1 MKSVL
6 LALLCVAACSKHE
19 DAAPKK
25 AAVPPLPAG
34 EVQRGQ
40 DACAAYVTKVCACT
54 SPAAQK
60 QCPLAK
66 ALPDAMKLALD
77 TAANPETDRADAL
90 RAQTNVLETAKQC
103 IEQVAKLPA
112 LGCP

>member
-1 MKSVL
+1 MRALAVLVL
-6 LALLCVAACSKHE
+6 LVACSKHE

-25 AAVPPLPAG
+25 SPVPPLPAA

-40 DACAAYVTKVCACT
+40 DACTAYIAKVCACT

-60 QCPLAK
+60 ECPLAK
-66 ALPDAMKLALD
+66 ALPEAMKLALD
-77 TAANPETDRADAL
+77 TAANPETERADAL

-112 LGCP
+112 IGCP

>member
-1 MKSVL
+1 MRALAILVL
-6 LALLCVAACSKHE
+6 LVACSKHE

-25 AAVPPLPAG
+25 AQVPPLPAA

-40 DACAAYVTKVCACT
+40 DACTAYIAKVCACT
-54 SPAAQK
+54 SPAALK

-66 ALPDAMKLALD
+66 ALPEAMKLALD
-77 TAANPETDRADAL
+77 TAANPETDRNDAL

>member
-1 MKSVL
+1 MKTLVL
-6 LALLCVAACSKHE
+6 AGFAVLGFACSKHE

-25 AAVPPLPAG
+25 ATVPPLPAG

-40 DACAAYVTKVCACT
+40 DACAAYIAKVCACT
-54 SPAAQK
+54 SPAGQK
-60 QCPLAK
+60 QCALAK
-66 ALPDAMKLALD
+66 ALPEAMKLALD

-103 IEQVAKLPA
+103 IEQSAKP
-112 LGCP
+112 CP

>member
-1 MKSVL
+1 
-6 LALLCVAACSKHE
+6 
-19 DAAPKK
+19 
-25 AAVPPLPAG
+25 
-34 EVQRGQ
+34 
-40 DACAAYVTKVCACT
+40 VTKVCACT
-54 SPAAQK
+54 SPAAQH

-77 TAANPETDRADAL
+77 TAANPATDRADAL

-103 IEQVAKLPA
+103 IEQIARLPA

>member
-1 MKSVL
+1 VKALLLV
-6 LALLCVAACSKHE
+6 LALVACSKHE
-19 DAAPKK
+19 DAASKK
-25 AAVPPLPAG
+25 NAVPPLPAA

-60 QCPLAK
+60 QCALAK
-66 ALPDAMKLALD
+66 ALPEAMKLALD

-90 RAQTNVLETAKQC
+90 RAQTNVLETTKQC
-103 IEQVAKLPA
+103 IEQIAKLQ
-112 LGCP
+112 CP

>member
-1 MKSVL
+1 MKAVV
-6 LALLCVAACSKHE
+6 LALLFVACSKHE
-19 DAAPKK
+19 DAAPRKS
-25 AAVPPLPAG
+25 AVAPLPAG
-34 EVQRGQ
+34 EVQRSQ
-40 DACAAYVTKVCACT
+40 DACAAYVAKVCACT

-60 QCPLAK
+60 ECPLAK
-66 ALPDAMKLALD
+66 ALPEAMKLALD

-90 RAQTNVLETAKQC
+90 RAQRNVLETAKQC

>member
-1 MKSVL
+1 MKWL
-6 LALLCVAACSKHE
+6 LVVMLVACSNHE

-25 AAVPPLPAG
+25 PSVAPLPAA

-40 DACAAYVTKVCACT
+40 DACSAYIAKVCACT

-77 TAANPETDRADAL
+77 TAANPETDHNDAL

-112 LGCP
+112 IGCP

>member
-1 MKSVL
+1 MK
-6 LALLCVAACSKHE
+6 ALLLVAMLVACSKHE

-25 AAVPPLPAG
+25 AAVAPLPAA

-66 ALPDAMKLALD
+66 AMPEAMKLALD

>member
-1 MKSVL
+1 MKALVLAVL
-6 LALLCVAACSKHE
+6 LVACSKHE

-25 AAVPPLPAG
+25 ATVAPLPAG

-40 DACAAYVTKVCACT
+40 DACAAYIAKVCACT

-60 QCPLAK
+60 QCTLAK
-66 ALPDAMKLALD
+66 ALPEAMKLALD

>member
-1 MKSVL
+1 MKALL
-6 LALLCVAACSKHE
+6 LAVMLVACSKHE
-19 DAAPKK
+19 DAPPKQ

-54 SPAAQK
+54 SAAAQK

-77 TAANPETDRADAL
+77 TAANPTTDRADAL

-103 IEQVAKLPA
+103 IEQIARLPA

>member
-1 MKSVL
+1 MNRLLVL
-6 LALLCVAACSKHE
+6 VMLVACSKHE

-25 AAVPPLPAG
+25 STVPPLPAT
-34 EVQRGQ
+34 EVQRSQ
-40 DACAAYVTKVCACT
+40 DACAAYVAKVCACT
-54 SPAAQK
+54 SPAAQQ

-66 ALPDAMKLALD
+66 AMPEAMKLALD
-77 TAANPETDRADAL
+77 TAANPDTDRPDAL

-112 LGCP
+112 IGCP

>member
-1 MKSVL
+1 MKY
-6 LALLCVAACSKHE
+6 ALLVAMLVACSKHE

-25 AAVPPLPAG
+25 ATVAPLPAG

-40 DACAAYVTKVCACT
+40 DACAAYIAKVCACT

-60 QCPLAK
+60 QCTLAK
-66 ALPDAMKLALD
+66 ALPEAMKLALD

-103 IEQVAKLPA
+103 IEQSAKP
-112 LGCP
+112 CP

>member
-1 MKSVL
+1 MKLVL
-6 LALLCVAACSKHE
+6 LVAMLVACSKHE
-19 DAAPKK
+19 DAGPKK
-25 AAVPPLPAG
+25 ATVTPLPAA

-40 DACAAYVTKVCACT
+40 DACAAYIAKVCACT

-66 ALPDAMKLALD
+66 AMPDAMKLALD

-90 RAQTNVLETAKQC
+90 RAQTNVLETARQC

>member
-1 MKSVL
+1 MKAL
-6 LALLCVAACSKHE
+6 AIALLLVACSKHE

-25 AAVPPLPAG
+25 SAVPPLPAG

-40 DACAAYVTKVCACT
+40 DACAAYVAKVCACT

-66 ALPDAMKLALD
+66 ALPEAMKLALD

-90 RAQTNVLETAKQC
+90 RAQTNVLETSKQC

-112 LGCP
+112 IGCP

>member
-1 MKSVL
+1 MKALV
-6 LALLCVAACSKHE
+6 LALFLVACSKHE

-25 AAVPPLPAG
+25 ATVPPLPAA
-34 EVQRGQ
+34 EIQRGQ
-40 DACAAYVTKVCACT
+40 DACAAYIAKVCACT

-77 TAANPETDRADAL
+77 TATNPETDRADAL

-103 IEQVAKLPA
+103 IEQVAKLPSI
-112 LGCP
+112 GCP